1 MSEYPSGYNSHT
13 SAAPP
18 FNVTTHVTRE
28 IPPAGHS
35 QDNLARLTYQKLAE
49 CIFHFENSLEDDHE
63 VGARLTPFASDT
75 TFYLQEIG
83 YYDPHMISFTGDT
96 ENGQT
101 LQLVQHV
108 SQLSV
113 CFVAMETR
121 GDEPVRIGFK
131 LKRAA
136 EKAS

>member
-13 SAAPP
+13 SAAQP

-28 IPPAGHS
+28 ISSPSHS
-35 QDNLARLTYQKLAE
+35 QANLARVTYQKLAE

-63 VGARLTPFASDT
+63 VGARLAPFASDPA
-75 TFYLQEIG
+75 FYLQEID
-83 YYDPHMISFTGDT
+83 YYDPHMISFSGATAS
-96 ENGQT
+96 GQQ

-113 CFVAMETR
+113 CLVAMETR

-136 EKAS
+136 EKAG